1 MSITPLFSFVD
12 LVVAQSITQNKVSI
26 YLYATFMEQQPHNTH
41 GWVLFP
47 GLLAVTAVRWLRLPI
62 EEKQTQAQ

>member
-1 MSITPLFSFVD
+1 MSITPLFSFMG
-12 LVVAQSITQNKVSI
+12 LEVVQSITQNKVSI
-26 YLYATFMEQQPHNTH
+26 CLYATFMEQQPHNTH

-47 GLLAVTAVRWLRLPI
+47 GLLAVMAIQWLRLPI